1 MIGVPCLVEWA
12 SDISSRM
19 CCPYSGGRRK
29 AMKRG
34 PARIEISIAARPAIR
49 TRTTL
54 GLHRRQRFR
63 YRLEPHRPR
72 TLDQD
77 GVARTDELVELAQ
90 RLVDVRRPARRDA
103 RSSVDVP
110 SGKLSD
116 GKQLVDLELL
126 GRLADLAVVRRRRP
140 AELRH
145 VTENRNPASVP
156 GTGGEIAERGSH
168 RHRVR
173 VVGVVDQQAAAG
185 QLTLLAAPLGELD

>member
-19 CCPYSGGRRK
+19 CCPYSRRRRK

-77 GVARTDELVELAQ
+77 SVARTHELVELAQ
-90 RLVDVRRPARRDA
+90 RLVDVRRPAPGDA
-103 RSSVDVP
+103 PSSVDAP
-110 SGKLSD
+110 SGKPSS
-116 GKQLVDLELL
+116 GQHLVAPHLL
-126 GRLADLAVVRRRRP
+126 
-140 AELRH
+140 
-145 VTENRNPASVP
+145 
-156 GTGGEIAERGSH
+156 
-168 RHRVR
+168 
-173 VVGVVDQQAAAG
+173 
-185 QLTLLAAPLGELD
+185 

>member
-19 CCPYSGGRRK
+19 CCPYSRRRRK

-77 GVARTDELVELAQ
+77 TLAPPHHLVHL
-90 RLVDVRRPARRDA
+90 P
-103 RSSVDVP
+103 P
-110 SGKLSD
+110 
-116 GKQLVDLELL
+116 
-126 GRLADLAVVRRRRP
+126 P
-140 AELRH
+140 
-145 VTENRNPASVP
+145 
-156 GTGGEIAERGSH
+156 
-168 RHRVR
+168 
-173 VVGVVDQQAAAG
+173 
-185 QLTLLAAPLGELD
+185 LLALPPP